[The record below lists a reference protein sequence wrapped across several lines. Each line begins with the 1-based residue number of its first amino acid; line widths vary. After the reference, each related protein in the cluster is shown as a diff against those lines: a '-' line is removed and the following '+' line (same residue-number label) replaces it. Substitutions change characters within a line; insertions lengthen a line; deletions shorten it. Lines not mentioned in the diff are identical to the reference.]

1 MRRLATERRN
11 TLRYCA
17 LRLAL
22 ILFLVEG
29 INRGAD
35 RSSAC
40 KVFAGCPMNLEA
52 LPLAGSPQAEVVW
65 SDVGDDD
72 LGLAPAVDGG
82 CPPVDD
88 GEEKARFVRVVLPH
102 LDEAHALARLL
113 TGNGVDA
120 EDVVQDA
127 CLRAFRAILAFNSGN
142 ARSWILTIV
151 RHSAYNWLRKNR
163 ASTLVLVEDVD
174 LAECAQAA
182 IVRIG
187 ARTPEAALIAKTDAA
202 RLQAAIATIPA
213 PFRETVVLRELD
225 GLDYREIAR
234 VTRVP
239 IGTVMSRLARARR
252 RLVAA
257 MGR

>member
-1 MRRLATERRN
+1 M
-11 TLRYCA
+11 
-17 LRLAL
+17 
-22 ILFLVEG
+22 
-29 INRGAD
+29 D
-35 RSSAC
+35 
-40 KVFAGCPMNLEA
+40 LEA
-52 LPLAGSPQAEVVW
+52 LPLPALTEAEVVW
-65 SDVGDDD
+65 TDAGDDGHF
-72 LGLAPAVDGG
+72 GLVPDASGD
-82 CPPVDD
+82 CRPVDD
-88 GEEKARFVRVVLPH
+88 GAETARFAHVVLPH

-113 TGNGVDA
+113 TGNGTDA

-127 CLRAFRAILAFNSGN
+127 CLRAFRAILGFNHGN

-163 ASTLVLVEDVD
+163 ASALVLVEDVD
-174 LAECAQAA
+174 AAECAQVA
-182 IVRIG
+182 IARIG
-187 ARTPEAALIAKTDAA
+187 AKTPEAALIAKTDAA

-213 PFRETVVLRELD
+213 PFRETVVLREID

-257 MGR
+257 MGRMDA

>member
-1 MRRLATERRN
+1 
-11 TLRYCA
+11 
-17 LRLAL
+17 
-22 ILFLVEG
+22 LFVFLEG
-29 INRGAD
+29 INRGVEW
-35 RSSAC
+35 SFAC
-40 KVFAGCPMNLEA
+40 SVLAGRHMNLEA
-52 LPLAGSPQAEVVW
+52 LPLAAFAEAEVVW
-65 SDVGDDD
+65 TDAGDDAHFHLVPD
-72 LGLAPAVDGG
+72 ANGAERPVGG
-82 CPPVDD
+82 
-88 GEEKARFVRVVLPH
+88 GEETARFAQVVLPH

-113 TGNGVDA
+113 TGNGTDA

-127 CLRAFRAILAFNSGN
+127 CLRAFRAILGFNHGN
-142 ARSWILTIV
+142 ARSWMLTIV

-174 LAECAQAA
+174 AAECAQAA
-182 IVRIG
+182 IARIG
-187 ARTPEAALIAKTDAA
+187 AKTPEAALIAKTDAA
-202 RLQAAIATIPA
+202 RLEAAIATIPA

-257 MGR
+257 MGRMDA